1 MSARPPLLSR
11 PAPAPDAGGTASGGR
26 AGGDVWVARPRP
38 TPPADDRPRV
48 LIADD
53 DGVTGRVL
61 RHRFERDGLAVEIV
75 ADGIDALASLAAF
88 PPTVALINVALAGVD
103 GFEVLRR
110 VRAGDVGAPALRL
123 ALMGWAGNDAL
134 IVRGFALDADDF
146 IVRPFSLAEVSARIR
161 RLARRAPHAR

>member
-1 MSARPPLLSR
+1 MPGARP
-11 PAPAPDAGGTASGGR
+11 AGG
-26 AGGDVWVARPRP
+26 
-38 TPPADDRPRV
+38 PPPDDRPRV

-53 DGVTGRVL
+53 DSVTVRVL
-61 RHRFERDGLAVEIV
+61 RHRFERDGLAVDAV
-75 ADGIDALASLAAF
+75 ADGIDALAALRAA
-88 PPTVALINVALAGVD
+88 PPTVALVNVAMAGVD

-110 VRAGDVGAPALRL
+110 VRAGDAGAPDLPL

-161 RLARRAPHAR
+161 RLVRRAPHAR